1 MSNKEMGFTGRCNS
15 EYELWRQRFNVLFS
29 TALDVVTDVTIMALP
44 IALLPSL
51 QLNIKKK
58 IGLGVAFSLA
68 VLIIC
73 VAIVRMT
80 QVIVNEKVDLIGL
93 AIWGAI
99 ETSTAVIVG
108 SLPPLKSFLTRGVKK
123 YSSNVK
129 SGQKYGKHISSYH
142 HDELSLGSANRT
154 IMVAE
159 SIPLDDVHKSNHL
172 EGGIYVQKMFET
184 HVEYESSSKNNDDE
198 EVIMKKMTTKHMV

>member
-1 MSNKEMGFTGRCNS
+1 MRTLHLGKCDS
-15 EYELWRQRFNVLFS
+15 EIELWRQRFNVLFS
-29 TALDVVTDVTIMALP
+29 TSLDVATDLIIMALP

-80 QVIVNEKVDLIGL
+80 QVIVNQKVDLIGL
-93 AIWGAI
+93 AIWGAV

-108 SLPPLKSFLTRGVKK
+108 SLPPLKALLTRSVKK
-123 YSSNVK
+123 YASNGKSS
-129 SGQKYGKHISSYH
+129 QKYGKNVRSNQHNDYA
-142 HDELSLGSANRT
+142 LGSQSRT

-159 SIPLDDVHKSNHL
+159 SIPLDDMHTSNQKN
-172 EGGIYVQKMFET
+172 GGIYVQKAFET
-184 HVEYESSSKNNDDE
+184 HVEYDNSSREDDDE
-198 EVIMKKMTTKHMV
+198 AAIVRKGTWYHAKA